1 MDTPAQVADV
11 PSGYFVE
18 KITYEPPQKSLSS
31 FHGLFL
37 FELTYKARKL
47 NSGTYMAFPLV

>member
-18 KITYEPPQKSLSS
+18 KITYEAPQKSLSS